1 MKLLINLPIE
11 NDLLSLFTKIWI
23 ETHFLL
29 AQPVTYFKSLLTSAV
44 ELSILCPTENKEV
57 SLAINLTLD
66 DNSSAR
72 SFLFVKK
79 GNGPSIEPCKTP
91 ALTLVH
97 FKSCPFKTNLSLKAH
112 QICHFVLI

>member
-1 MKLLINLPIE
+1 MKLLINFPIE

-57 SLAINLTLD
+57 
-66 DNSSAR
+66 
-72 SFLFVKK
+72 
-79 GNGPSIEPCKTP
+79 
-91 ALTLVH
+91 
-97 FKSCPFKTNLSLKAH
+97 
-112 QICHFVLI
+112 